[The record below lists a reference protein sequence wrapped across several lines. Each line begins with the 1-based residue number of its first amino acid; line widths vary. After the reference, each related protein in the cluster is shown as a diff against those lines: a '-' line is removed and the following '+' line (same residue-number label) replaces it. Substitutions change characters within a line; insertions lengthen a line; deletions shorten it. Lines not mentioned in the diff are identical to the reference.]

1 MKIYINN
8 DINLNI
14 NDFELIINIKKLN
27 NIKIDY
33 YKFLFFILFFLKST
47 IDTFEIYDSQIIYY
61 IISQNDN
68 IFARKI
74 YFKIYKIIFINTISI

>member
-33 YKFLFFILFFLKST
+33 YKFFFL
-47 IDTFEIYDSQIIYY
+47 YY
-61 IISQNDN
+61 
-68 IFARKI
+68 F
-74 YFKIYKIIFINTISI
+74 F